1 MVDSSSASSAA
12 PVWGPLRLRRELA
25 LLGGAL
31 GFGLL
36 VIPLLIWVAGHGTLG
51 PYTHGDTGPALGP
64 LALYAD
70 YFTGLGQG
78 WLMYWLVAT
87 GPLAVLVATRLWL
100 ALVRRL
106 PRR

>member
-12 PVWGPLRLRRELA
+12 PSSGRLRLRRELA

-31 GFGLL
+31 GFGVL
-36 VIPLLIWVAGHGTLG
+36 VVPLLIWVAGHGTLG

-70 YFTGLGQG
+70 YFAGLGHG
-78 WLMYWLVAT
+78 WIMFWLVAA
-87 GPLAVLVATRLWL
+87 GPLGLLVAARLWL